1 AYGIHNQTQPYPV
14 LLFREEVEPGLF
26 RNTNEDLDFT
36 RASHFVLG
44 YDYRPGGEWRVKA
57 EAYYQMLDQ
66 VPVESIPSSFSV
78 LNSGSDFVFPDRG
91 SLVNDGTGRN
101 YGLELT
107 VEKFFSRGY
116 YGLLTASVYD
126 SEYEGSDEISRN
138 TAFNNQYVL
147 NVLGGKEW
155 KVGKAQRNAF
165 TMDFKVTNAGGRYYT
180 PVDLVA
186 TRANFGREVL
196 DEENAFTERFDPYFR
211 MDVKIGFRINS
222 KKKKLSQ
229 QFYIDLQNVT
239 NQENIFVRRYNEVT
253 DEINEVNQRGF
264 FPDLLYRIQF

>member
-1 AYGIHNQTQPYPV
+1 
-14 LLFREEVEPGLF
+14 
-26 RNTNEDLDFT
+26 
-36 RASHFVLG
+36 
-44 YDYRPGGEWRVKA
+44 
-57 EAYYQMLDQ
+57 
-66 VPVESIPSSFSV
+66 
-78 LNSGSDFVFPDRG
+78 
-91 SLVNDGTGRN
+91 RN
-101 YGLELT
+101 YGVELT

-116 YGLLTASVYD
+116 YGLLTASIYD

-155 KVGKAQRNAF
+155 KVGQEKRNAF
-165 TMDFKVTNAGGRYYT
+165 TLDFKVTNAGGRYFT

-196 DEENAFTERFDPYFR
+196 DEENAFSERFDPYFR
-211 MDVKIGFRINS
+211 MDVKFGFRVNS

-239 NQENIFVRRYNEVT
+239 NQENIFIRRYNEVT